1 MWWTLN
7 SNPGPDA
14 ASLPVSTTPVQ
25 ALSSQACAPTG
36 SSSMAAE
43 RAREAVGVGDGE
55 FCQAAAL
62 ILPGPPPHLKSFF
75 PQFSPHT
82 STSAGLKVASV
93 GSLSVSP
100 LLPARSVG
108 DVVPRRLVS
117 GQLLPL
123 LTFGISPVEF
133 CPRLPPRL
141 SGIYLCVPSG
151 RRLGPRQCLQKK
163 WAVEKRPLGAAALP
177 CTGS

>member
-7 SNPGPDA
+7 SNPGPDM
-14 ASLPVSTTPVQ
+14 ASLPVSATPVQ

-43 RAREAVGVGDGE
+43 KAREAVGGGDGE
-55 FCQAAAL
+55 FCQAVAL
-62 ILPGPPPHLKSFF
+62 ILPRPPPHLKSVS
-75 PQFSPHT
+75 PQVSPHT
-82 STSAGLKVASV
+82 PTSAGLKVLSV

-100 LLPARSVG
+100 LLPARSVR
-108 DVVPRRLVS
+108 DMVPRRLVS

-141 SGIYLCVPSG
+141 PVSVCSQ
-151 RRLGPRQCLQKK
+151 RRASGPRQCLQKK

-177 CTGS
+177 CAGS